1 MKPIHLALTTALAL
15 GTVERTDARPLVASD
30 RFVTLQQGEVEVG
43 LDAALGLSAGRVGE
57 QAAVATGYLHDRH
70 GGLSV
75 AVGVTDEVE
84 VGAAVSAVKWDRS
97 LGREFGGVE
106 IYGTWGFL
114 PILGV
119 EAGVL
124 VSGFSRVG
132 NEPSL
137 HPALRFGIPFRFT
150 LIENVLAVF
159 SRTDFLVG
167 LRRDRTGAEWFTDLG
182 CTVNVTPWLYA
193 EAYAGLSRALAG
205 GGASAPLFGGA
216 GPDRDRLAI
225 PVGLGAGVTLL
236 RRFDVFVSFN
246 FEDLGNRKADVRNLV
261 LSLAAR
267 F

>member
-1 MKPIHLALTTALAL
+1 MKPIRFAMTAVLAL
-15 GTVERTDARPLVASD
+15 GLVERTEARPLVASD

-43 LDAALGLSAGRVGE
+43 LDAVLGLSAGRVGE
-57 QAAVATGYLHDRH
+57 QAAVATGYRHDRH

-84 VGAAVSAVKWDRS
+84 VGAAVTAVKWDRS

-106 IYGTWGFL
+106 MYGVWGFL

-124 VSGFSRVG
+124 VSGFSHADDD
-132 NEPSL
+132 PAL
-137 HPALRFGIPFRFT
+137 HPALRVGIPFRFT
-150 LIENVLAVF
+150 LIESVLAVF
-159 SRTDFLVG
+159 SRTDFLIG

-182 CTVNVTPWLYA
+182 CTANVTPWLYV
-193 EAYAGLSRALAG
+193 EAYAGLSKALAG
-205 GGASAPLFGGA
+205 GGAGAPLFGGT
-216 GPDRDRLAI
+216 GPDRDPLAI
-225 PVGLGAGVTLL
+225 PAGLGAGVTLL
-236 RRFDVFVSFN
+236 RRFDVFASFN
-246 FEDLGNRKADVRNLV
+246 FEDLRNRKADVRNLV